1 MLSLFRKSPRS
12 ITLANTGQR
21 LTALPGETIL
31 QAALREGLRFPHSC
45 RVGGCAACKCQLTQG
60 RVKELTESAYVLSA
74 DELDSHYILACQ
86 SVPKTDIQIS
96 LPHFDSRS
104 PNHRVQQYDAV
115 VVAVRRLTHDIS
127 AVSLRLTQPVIFTA
141 GQFANLRLPQFSTP
155 QRAYSFAGT
164 CPEGGTTELEFFI
177 RHAPGGAVSPL
188 FQRADV
194 IGSPVEV
201 DGPHG
206 DFWLRPDD
214 GAILAIAGGSGLAPL
229 LSVLR
234 QGLIE
239 RVSRPVTL
247 LFGARSQRDLYCLD
261 EINALAA
268 QWAGPF
274 EFIPVLSDEPADSG
288 WDGLRGLVTQA
299 IEGRISGD
307 AQVYL
312 CGPAPMIDAAVAE
325 CQKFSVRPT
334 QIFFD
339 KFSDSRDLAAQKIR
353 A

>member
-12 ITLANTGQR
+12 ITLANTGQT
-21 LTALPGETIL
+21 LTAQPGETIL

-60 RVKELTESAYVLSA
+60 KVKELTESAYVLSA
-74 DELDSHYILACQ
+74 DDLDNHYILACQ
-86 SVPKTDIQIS
+86 SVPKSDIQIS
-96 LPHFDSRS
+96 LPHFDNRS
-104 PNHRVQQYDAV
+104 PDHPVQQCEGTVA
-115 VVAVRRLTHDIS
+115 AVRELTHDIR
-127 AVSLRLTQPVIFTA
+127 AVTVQLSSPMTFTA
-141 GQFANLRLPQFSTP
+141 GQYANLRLPLMSTP
-155 QRAYSFAGT
+155 VRAYSFAAT
-164 CPEGGTTELEFFI
+164 CPAGGTRELEFFI
-177 RHAPGGAVSPL
+177 RHVPGGAVSPL
-188 FQRADV
+188 FQSADV
-194 IGSPVEV
+194 LGAAVEV

-214 GAILAIAGGSGLAPL
+214 NAILAIAGGSGLAPL
-229 LSVLR
+229 LSLLR
-234 QGLIE
+234 QGVLE
-239 RVSRPVTL
+239 QVSRPVTL
-247 LFGARSQRDLYCLD
+247 LFGARAQRDLYCLD
-261 EINALAA
+261 EINELAE

-274 EFIPVLSDEPADSG
+274 EFIPVLSDEPADSDWG
-288 WDGLRGLVTQA
+288 GMRGLVTQA

-339 KFSDSRDLAAQKIR
+339 KFLDSRDLAAQKLR